1 VRRGG
6 QVRVRDEDSALDTD
20 GELIYVYLQASH
32 VHSKNSLDQGML
44 GLEVDCCN

>member
-32 VHSKNSLDQGML
+32 VQSRTSLDQGML
-44 GLEVDCCN
+44 ALEVDCCN